1 MEPVKPAESH
11 APGSGEWQELRG
23 HLRHQAVE
31 VLRLIA
37 ILVQDAVIL
46 VAGFLAE
53 FAYERWLH
61 SEHPFFQFAV
71 SISSAVFLL
80 LYVVTVTVHVVQYV
94 RGQGRKTLPIMPDC
108 PMERR
113 RVRFDTRG
121 FGAPGSSWRRG
132 AAPGVW

>member
-1 MEPVKPAESH
+1 MEPVKSAEPR
-11 APGSGEWQELRG
+11 APGSGEWEELRG
-23 HLRHQAVE
+23 RVRHRVAE
-31 VLRLIA
+31 ALDLIT
-37 ILVQDAVIL
+37 ILLQDAVIL
-46 VAGFLAE
+46 LAGFFAE
-53 FAYERWLH
+53 FAYEKWLH
-61 SEHPFFQFAV
+61 SEQPFFQFAISV
-71 SISSAVFLL
+71 SSAVFLL